1 MDSYTAARIRLTKPL
16 CVCEIQRV
24 AGRKWQRDE
33 ASVVSALLTCNKV
46 CKEEDEAVGDCAAD
60 KYIEMYLNTNTF
72 EGFKYK
78 YF

>member
-1 MDSYTAARIRLTKPL
+1 
-16 CVCEIQRV
+16 
-24 AGRKWQRDE
+24 
-33 ASVVSALLTCNKV
+33 VSALLTCNKV